1 MILKVF
7 IKLDAIKRK
16 GHGKE
21 EVTMKMGITSL
32 IINNDVFMEVFMTED
47 ELREWEESNAA
58 GMVMGGR

>member
-1 MILKVF
+1 MF
-7 IKLDAIKRK
+7 IKLDEIKRK

-21 EVTMKMGITSL
+21 EVNHVID
-32 IINNDVFMEVFMTED
+32 IENDVHYGFLEVYMTED

>member
-1 MILKVF
+1 MLLQVF

-21 EVTMKMGITSL
+21 EVTMKMGTDNN
-32 IINNDVFMEVFMTED
+32 NNDAFLEVYMTED